1 MTDQSPGSNVRT
13 DQPGLRRLALSLKR
27 AIDVVVALVGLL
39 CLSPVLLGIAAAVR
53 LTMGPPLLFRQVRP
67 GLHERSFALVKFRT
81 MVNPVTADGRQL
93 TPLERVTGL
102 GWFLRRTSLDE
113 LPQLWNVLRGDVSLV
128 GPRPLLVEYL
138 PYYSEREQLRHT
150 VRPGITGLAQVTGRN
165 LLSWEDKLELD
176 VRYVE
181 RWSLWLDIQILAKTA
196 LRVLRS
202 SGVANDPEHEGALNL
217 LRQVRSAESGIA
229 SRGS

>member
-1 MTDQSPGSNVRT
+1 P
-13 DQPGLRRLALSLKR
+13 
-27 AIDVVVALVGLL
+27 
-39 CLSPVLLGIAAAVR
+39 
-53 LTMGPPLLFRQVRP
+53 F
-67 GLHERSFALVKFRT
+67 ELVKFRT
-81 MVNPVTADGRQL
+81 MINPVTADGREL
-93 TPLERVTGL
+93 TPLERVTEL

-176 VRYVE
+176 VQYVE
-181 RWSLWLDIQILAKTA
+181 RWSLRLDIQILAKTA
-196 LRVLRS
+196 LRVFGS
-202 SGVANDPEHEGALNL
+202 SGVANDPEHEGALDL
-217 LRQVRSAESGIA
+217 LRQVQSSQRGVA
-229 SRGS
+229 SHGD